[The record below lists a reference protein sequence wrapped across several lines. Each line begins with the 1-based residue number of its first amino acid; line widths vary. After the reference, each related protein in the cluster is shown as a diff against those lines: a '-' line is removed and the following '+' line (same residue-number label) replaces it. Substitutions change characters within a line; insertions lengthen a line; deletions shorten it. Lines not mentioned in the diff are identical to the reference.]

1 MNKDVIHGGIV
12 AIAVI
17 GSLALGF
24 INPDKLGNLAIGLA
38 GTAVGGY
45 YGLQQSDRKD

>member
-1 MNKDVIHGGIV
+1 MNKDIIHGGIV
-12 AIAVI
+12 AIAVV

-45 YGLQQSDRKD
+45 YGLQQSARQE

>member
-1 MNKDVIHGGIV
+1 MNSEMIQGGIV

-24 INPDKLGNLAIGLA
+24 MNPKELGNLAIGLA
-38 GTAVGGY
+38 GTAVGGF
-45 YGLQQSDRKD
+45 YGLQQSEKK